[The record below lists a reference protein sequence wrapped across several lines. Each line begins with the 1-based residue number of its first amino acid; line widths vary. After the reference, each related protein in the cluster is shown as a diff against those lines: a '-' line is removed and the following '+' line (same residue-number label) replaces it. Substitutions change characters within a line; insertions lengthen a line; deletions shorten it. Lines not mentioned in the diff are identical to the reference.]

1 MIQAIKNLNLLEKK
15 QYVIDSPIAKSKQN
29 QNNSIKFETESIK
42 SSPCDYSDAF
52 ILVTGDITENAGN
65 HTYVA
70 FKNCAPFTTCKT
82 EINDVII
89 IQIHQDVY
97 GNLKKVKFQII
108 MLISLLIILN
118 HLNIKQFLQ
127 ERQQMLLVESFV
139 KDTKIVVPSKYLSN
153 FWRSYEMPL
162 INCKVHL
169 ELNWIE
175 NFIL

>member
-15 QYVIDSPIAKSKQN
+15 QYVIDSPIAKGKQN

-65 HTYVA
+65 DTYVA

-89 IQIHQDVY
+89 IQIHQDVT
-97 GNLKKVKFQII
+97 FMAI
-108 MLISLLIILN
+108 
-118 HLNIKQFLQ
+118 
-127 ERQQMLLVESFV
+127 
-139 KDTKIVVPSKYLSN
+139 
-153 FWRSYEMPL
+153 
-162 INCKVHL
+162 
-169 ELNWIE
+169 
-175 NFIL
+175 